1 MMKLKLKSVAQR
13 AKEKVE
19 AWMGIIES
27 YPFKRTVFNA
37 QRHHQHPAMMSSS
50 KRRKLRRN

>member
-1 MMKLKLKSVAQR
+1 MKLKLKSVAR
-13 AKEKVE
+13 KAKDQVA
-19 AWMGIIES
+19 AWMGIIEG

-37 QRHHQHPAMMSSS
+37 QRTHQHPAMMSPS